1 MLVNRSV
8 CTELVCKRIRDAD
21 CVVFDECSMGSA
33 RLLELFHS
41 ITATARSNQPFGG
54 LQAIAVGDFPQ
65 LKPVHDKFDDGAMFY
80 SSIFAKLFPHVI
92 ELTVIH
98 RQEETE
104 ERFQCVVRELRRG

>member
-1 MLVNRSV
+1 MLTVLFLTSV
-8 CTELVCKRIRDAD
+8 RWEVLGFSNSSTP
-21 CVVFDECSMGSA
+21 
-33 RLLELFHS
+33 LLLLQEAISHL
-41 ITATARSNQPFGG
+41 GG

-104 ERFQCVVRELRRG
+104 ERFQCVLRELRRG